1 MIAAIR
7 SMKASIEAV
16 KIFAKSLP
24 HAKSLPRLGRTVACG
39 LAFACVASSAGA
51 QVPGIDPTTLP
62 PGRPVRSNAETA
74 SAGRSPLAVRIAMAD
89 KVEASDKVV
98 SADKVAPLEE
108 TVAAEAVANT
118 TDPVVAVAPAPERV
132 EAPATTTAPTAAKG
146 QPIVKG
152 QPIAKGQPV
161 TKGQA
166 KPTEDRRRL
175 LGLVKE
181 KLAEISQ
188 PSQPAEP
195 AKMTERP
202 ARQPVHVPTK
212 VAAALPVA
220 KGPAPTDVAQT
231 EKPAAADAV
240 DQQPRPGIPRLVVDC
255 EETPVEPAGG
265 DTVTWRI
272 TVRNTGGPAHGV
284 TASVFFAEGIEPVH
298 ASGAAAVLSP
308 GEVRFDPI
316 EELPTDGSIE
326 LLVTGEA
333 RQAGAVAYRVE
344 AGCREVPG
352 HAARESVVVIR
363 AK

>member
-1 MIAAIR
+1 MIAAIW
-7 SMKASIEAV
+7 STTASFGAV
-16 KIFAKSLP
+16 KAFV
-24 HAKSLPRLGRTVACG
+24 KSLPRGVRRGGCG
-39 LAFACVASSAGA
+39 LVLACVASTAGA

-89 KVEASDKVV
+89 KVAPDKVFP
-98 SADKVAPLEE
+98 DKVLPAEE
-108 TVAAEAVANT
+108 PTVAEAVANT
-118 TDPVVAVAPAPERV
+118 TDPVVAVAPAAGTV
-132 EAPATTTAPTAAKG
+132 EAREITAPPTASAEAAKT
-146 QPIVKG
+146 
-152 QPIAKGQPV
+152 V
-161 TKGQA
+161 TKSQP

-175 LGLVKE
+175 LGLVRE
-181 KLAEISQ
+181 KLAEIG
-188 PSQPAEP
+188 QPAQPVQPVKVAE
-195 AKMTERP
+195 
-202 ARQPVHVPTK
+202 RQPQRPVHAPTRM
-212 VAAALPVA
+212 AAASPVA
-220 KGPAPTDVAQT
+220 KGPAPSDVART
-231 EKPAAADAV
+231 ENPAATQTV
-240 DQQPRPGIPRLVVDC
+240 DQEPRAGIPRLVVDC

-272 TVRNTGGPAHGV
+272 TVRNTGAPAHGV

-316 EELPTDGSIE
+316 EELPAGGSVE

-363 AK
+363 AR